1 MTISLFNFYETFF
14 NTFPSLTSSFAMH
27 AKGIIVLALPVDTAG
42 DCGQQ
47 SITDILLSLQP
58 VVSFVLFAIDRSTNS
73 TTPNGFISLQ
83 SSNLGTDVSLKLA
96 SQIGLQVNNASPTQL
111 KALPIDGKI

>member
-1 MTISLFNFYETFF
+1 M
-14 NTFPSLTSSFAMH
+14 FPSPTSSFALH
-27 AKGIIVLALPVDTAG
+27 AKDIVLALPVDTAG

-83 SSNLGTDVSLKLA
+83 SSNLGTDVSLKLT
-96 SQIGLQVNNASPTQL
+96 SQIGLQVNNASPIQL